1 MTQLSYL
8 LLNSHS
14 SSCVNLQKNNNEEYP
29 LHCVIKSQCLENL
42 KQVEI
47 LFNDIN
53 IDEDETHR
61 YSPYV
66 NVNLESGENSLHL
79 LAEAVNNEN
88 FEKIFE
94 MIKILLS
101 HGCNANFPNHDGKT
115 AFFMVLEKL
124 PQLKAQHRKDLL
136 DYFLKYADVDFYT
149 HRSEETIELVM
160 NQKLK
165 FELPEREEFHI
176 DFESMKELLDSVHI
190 NKFETLFSFFKATC
204 EDSEVYADCC
214 AMFLEIA
221 VEKSLINIVDLLVD
235 FGIDVNRIA
244 KASKFKIPP
253 PFLACSDAKPAI
265 LRIFLLHPKVKLSF
279 DNNGVRKT
287 LLHQFFDDYKKQSYA
302 TFRRSETRE
311 MTKNQKKCFDLLVD
325 HPKCNQ
331 HLINAY
337 DENGLPAIYYS
348 VRFKNDYVTMHL
360 LKSGAYVGTVINGIR
375 KSLLEEFLNSTIS
388 TNDRFNDD
396 EELEI
401 KIDYTFLSPPC
412 KYQTTKKRAK
422 KTKSQAQNAESKE
435 TSTSIT
441 IPPPPPKSPE
451 HVKILSCESHEQ
463 YSEEMKP
470 LMKIAEHP
478 ELQHFL
484 GHPTIA
490 SFILLKWNKLSFLI
504 YINLIMIVM

>member
-1 MTQLSYL
+1 M
-8 LLNSHS
+8 
-14 SSCVNLQKNNNEEYP
+14 
-29 LHCVIKSQCLENL
+29 HCVIRSQCLENL

-53 IDEDETHR
+53 IDTDETHR
-61 YSPYV
+61 SFSPYV
-66 NVNLESGENSLHL
+66 NVNMENGENSLHL
-79 LAEAVNNEN
+79 LADALSNEN
-88 FEKIFE
+88 FEKIYE

-115 AFFMVLEKL
+115 AFYIILEKL
-124 PQLKAQHRKDLL
+124 PHLKTQFRKDLL

-149 HRSEETIELVM
+149 HRSDEIIELVM

-165 FELPEREEFHI
+165 FELPEKEEVQI
-176 DFESMKELLDSVHI
+176 DFDSMKELIDSVNI
-190 NKFETLFSFFKATC
+190 NKFETLFPFFKATC
-204 EDSEVYADCC
+204 EDSEIYADCC
-214 AMFLEIA
+214 AMFLELA
-221 VEKSLINIVDLLVD
+221 VERTLINIVDLLVD
-235 FGIDVNRIA
+235 FGIDVNRIGR
-244 KASKFKIPP
+244 ASKFKIPP
-253 PFLACSDAKPAI
+253 PFLACSDGKPSI
-265 LRIFLLHPKVKLSF
+265 LRIFLLQPKVKLSF
-279 DNNGVRKT
+279 DNDGVRKT
-287 LLHQFFDDYKKQSYA
+287 ILHQFFNEFKNQTYS

-311 MTKNQKKCFDLLVD
+311 MSKNQKKCFDLLID

-348 VRFKNDYVTMHL
+348 TRFKNDYVTKHL
-360 LKSGAYVGTVINGIR
+360 LKNGAYIGTVINSIR

-412 KYQTTKKRAK
+412 KYQTAKKRAK
-422 KTKSQAQNAESKE
+422 KTKSQPQKADSKE
-435 TSTSIT
+435 TSIA
-441 IPPPPPKSPE
+441 IPPPPKSPE
-451 HVKILSCESHEQ
+451 HVKILSCDSHEQ
-463 YSEEMKP
+463 FSEEMKP
-470 LMKIAEHP
+470 LMKLAEHP

-490 SFILLKWNKLSFLI
+490 SFVLLKWNKLSFLV
-504 YINLIMIVM
+504 YINLLIIVT